1 MAQTTRGTCPAL
13 STASN
18 ESSRSSVKTLSVIV
32 PLGAALLLT
41 PPGCSPQPDAP
52 LNSGPPEPTTDNPPE
67 NSSSAEIRVAREL
80 LKSGQV
86 DDAAARL
93 AQMQVQGTSFD
104 AAQARDYRQAY
115 SEAYDRAL
123 EAIQR
128 GDPRGEAALQL
139 LRIAAPR

>member
-1 MAQTTRGTCPAL
+1 
-13 STASN
+13 
-18 ESSRSSVKTLSVIV
+18 VKAFSVIL
-32 PLGAALLLT
+32 PLGAALLFT
-41 PPGCSPQPDAP
+41 TPGCNPQPETP
-52 LNSGPPEPTTDNPPE
+52 LDSVPPEPTTENSPT
-67 NSSSAEIRVAREL
+67 NSSSAQIRVAREL
-80 LKSGQV
+80 LASGQV

-93 AQMQVQGTSFD
+93 AQMQAQGTSFD
-104 AAQARDYRQAY
+104 EAQARDFRQAY